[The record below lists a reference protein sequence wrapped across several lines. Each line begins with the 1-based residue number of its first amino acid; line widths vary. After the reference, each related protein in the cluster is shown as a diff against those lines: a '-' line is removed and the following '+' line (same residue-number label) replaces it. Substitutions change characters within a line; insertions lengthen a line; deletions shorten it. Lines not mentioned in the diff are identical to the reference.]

1 MHLWRFLRGANKGLG
16 KLRDEKYP
24 QKGLAP
30 EPMAA
35 PDRRRAQD
43 LLLDSIWGK

>member
-1 MHLWRFLRGANKGLG
+1 VAVHAADTQWQVMHLGR
-16 KLRDEKYP
+16 
-24 QKGLAP
+24 

-35 PDRRRAQD
+35 PDKRRAQD